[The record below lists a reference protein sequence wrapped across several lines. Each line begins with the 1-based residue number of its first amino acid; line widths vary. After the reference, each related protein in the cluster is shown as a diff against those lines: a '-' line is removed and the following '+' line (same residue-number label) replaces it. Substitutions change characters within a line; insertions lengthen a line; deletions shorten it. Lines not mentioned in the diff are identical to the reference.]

1 MHNEEQEQ
9 YAGYNSLARKPL
21 MLGIPIIPL
30 IMGALLMLITG
41 WIGLSFFGVKG
52 LVFPAFIALGLLYIR
67 IRSMEDSRA
76 IDDMKWEA
84 KGFLTRLRC
93 QSNTISFTSIDNHPF
108 RRKQHVSEWFKNNTP
123 D

>member
-1 MHNEEQEQ
+1 MHDEERDQ
-9 YAGYNSLARKPL
+9 YASYNSLARKPL
-21 MLGIPIIPL
+21 MLGIPIFPL
-30 IMGALLMLITG
+30 VMGGIAMLFVG
-41 WIGLSFFGVKG
+41 WIGVFFFGTKG

-67 IRSMEDSRA
+67 VRSEEDSRA

>member
-1 MHNEEQEQ
+1 MHSEEREQ
-9 YAGYNSLARKPL
+9 YASYNSLARKPL

-108 RRKQHVSEWFKNNTP
+108 RRKQHVSEWLKNNTH

>member
-1 MHNEEQEQ
+1 MHDEERDQ
-9 YAGYNSLARKPL
+9 YASYNSLARKPL
-21 MLGIPIIPL
+21 KLGIPIFPL
-30 IMGALLMLITG
+30 VMGGIAMLLVG
-41 WIGLSFFGVKG
+41 WIGLFFFGAKG

-67 IRSMEDSRA
+67 IRSEEDSRA
-76 IDDMKWEA
+76 IDEMKWEA

-108 RRKQHVSEWFKNNTP
+108 RRKQYVSEWFKNNTP

>member
-1 MHNEEQEQ
+1 MHSEEREQ
-9 YAGYNSLARKPL
+9 YASYNSLARKPL

-93 QSNTISFTSIDNHPF
+93 QSNTISFSSIDNHPF
-108 RRKQHVSEWFKNNTP
+108 RRKQHVSEWFKNNTH

>member
-1 MHNEEQEQ
+1 MHSEEREQ
-9 YAGYNSLARKPL
+9 YASYNSLARKPL

-93 QSNTISFTSIDNHPF
+93 QSNTISLTSIDNHPF

>member
-1 MHNEEQEQ
+1 MHEEERDQ
-9 YAGYNSLARKPL
+9 YASYNSLARKPL
-21 MLGIPIIPL
+21 MLGIPIFPL
-30 IMGALLMLITG
+30 VMGGIAMLLLG
-41 WIGLSFFGVKG
+41 WIGLFFFGAKG
-52 LVFPAFIALGLLYIR
+52 LFFPAFIALGLLYIR
-67 IRSMEDSRA
+67 IRSEEDSRA
-76 IDDMKWEA
+76 IDEMKWEA

>member
-1 MHNEEQEQ
+1 MHSEEREQ
-9 YAGYNSLARKPL
+9 YASYNSLARKPL

-30 IMGALLMLITG
+30 IMGALLMLIIG
-41 WIGLSFFGVKG
+41 WVGLSFFGVKG
-52 LVFPAFIALGLLYIR
+52 LVFPAFIVSGLLYIR

-108 RRKQHVSEWFKNNTP
+108 RRKQHVSEWFKNNTR

>member
-1 MHNEEQEQ
+1 MQDEERDQ
-9 YAGYNSLARKPL
+9 YASYNSLARKPL
-21 MLGIPIIPL
+21 MFGMPIIPL
-30 IMGALLMLITG
+30 IIGMLTMLPTG
-41 WIGLSFFGVKG
+41 WLGLSFFGVKG

-67 IRSMEDSRA
+67 VRSEEDSRA
-76 IDDMKWEA
+76 IDEMKWEA